1 MPQTFLSGDVRKK
14 RHEEETETFGEDE
27 TMVRSRGK
35 GVSSS
40 RRLFFFVVAWVVFA
54 LVLLGSTSA
63 PTRAEEIS
71 ILTRRQKDDET
82 DDGKDFERKTATTTR
97 ARWVFERSGSVK
109 LNAST
114 TSSSSS
120 SRSVALR
127 DVVGL
132 RYLGKRALEMV
143 REDGSFVKMSL
154 VFSRRKEREKR
165 TTRRSLESVE
175 EKGEMGI
182 LFGNG
187 IDGGMKASAT
197 TFDSGNRYGVFAL
210 REDGELLRYENE
222 ESQMSFV
229 YNMSRPFRERV
240 NARCAKS
247 HEVFTIFRANKDVL
261 EHGKA
266 ELCAMCSETRRAGGR
281 AIYNG
286 FCIELNEDDTV
297 APDGDVSSF
306 SYIVSRE
313 YQPVAFQGVD
323 DYVIALERHRKNEN
337 AFRLQMFS
345 SKAILVSSK
354 LKSPIEPILAYSSS
368 KDGKEEGDNE
378 FKFLCLAYS
387 KFNDDDDIAPNA
399 IPNTLGIFA
408 IGVPMQT
415 TSNQTDIV
423 LRMFNARTEDIS
435 TALAGARVTM
445 KHAWILFVVLVTI
458 LTCSMLTL
466 CAASTFVGMPK
477 PFEEEVAE
485 DKPVVVGDIEEH
497 LLVSVE
503 DGDDGDDDDEK
514 EEEEEEEEEV
524 DGNGNG
530 NASEDEV
537 VVEEKIDDSI
547 RREFSSRAVLKAE
560 GKKEEEEE
568 EEEEEE
574 GKGDV
579 ENAKKAK
586 SAKK

>member
-1 MPQTFLSGDVRKK
+1 M
-14 RHEEETETFGEDE
+14 
-27 TMVRSRGK
+27 RSPGK
-35 GVSSS
+35 GLSS
-40 RRLFFFVVAWVVFA
+40 RRLFFVAGVVFA

-63 PTRAEEIS
+63 PTRVDGAEEIS
-71 ILTRRQKDDET
+71 ILTRRQRDDET

-143 REDGSFVKMSL
+143 REDGSFVKMKL
-154 VFSRRKEREKR
+154 VFSRRQEQEKR

-182 LFGNG
+182 LLSNG
-187 IDGGMKASAT
+187 IGGGGMKASAM

-222 ESQMSFV
+222 ESQTSFV

-240 NARCAKS
+240 NTRCAKS
-247 HEVFTIFRANKDVL
+247 HEVVTIFHANKDVL

-266 ELCAMCSETRRAGGR
+266 ELCALCSETRRAGGR

-503 DGDDGDDDDEK
+503 DGDDDDDDEK
-514 EEEEEEEEEV
+514 EEEEEEEEDV

-530 NASEDEV
+530 NGNGSEDEGV
-537 VVEEKIDDSI
+537 VEEEKIDDSI
-547 RREFSSRAVLKAE
+547 RREFSSQAWVLKE
-560 GKKEEEEE
+560 
-568 EEEEEE
+568 
-574 GKGDV
+574 
-579 ENAKKAK
+579 
-586 SAKK
+586 

>member
-1 MPQTFLSGDVRKK
+1 M
-14 RHEEETETFGEDE
+14 
-27 TMVRSRGK
+27 RSPGK
-35 GVSSS
+35 ESLSS
-40 RRLFFFVVAWVVFA
+40 RRLFFVAGVVFA

-63 PTRAEEIS
+63 PTRVDGAEEIS
-71 ILTRRQKDDET
+71 ILTQRQRDDET
-82 DDGKDFERKTATTTR
+82 NGKDFERKTATTTR

-109 LNAST
+109 VNAST
-114 TSSSSS
+114 TTSSSSSSSSS

-132 RYLGKRALEMV
+132 RYLWDGKRELEMV
-143 REDGSFVKMSL
+143 REDGSFVKMKL
-154 VFSRRKEREKR
+154 VFSRRKEQEKR

-175 EKGEMGI
+175 EKGEKGI
-182 LFGNG
+182 LLSNG
-187 IDGGMKASAT
+187 IGGGGMKASAT
-197 TFDSGNRYGVFAL
+197 TFDSGNMYGVFAL

-222 ESQMSFV
+222 ESQTSFV

-240 NARCAKS
+240 NTRCAKS
-247 HEVFTIFRANKDVL
+247 HEVFTIFHANKDVL

-368 KDGKEEGDNE
+368 KDGKDEGDNQ

-435 TALAGARVTM
+435 AALAGARVTM

-485 DKPVVVGDIEEH
+485 DKPVVGGDIEEH

-503 DGDDGDDDDEK
+503 DGDDDDDEK
-514 EEEEEEEEEV
+514 EEEEDV

-530 NASEDEV
+530 SEDEV

-547 RREFSSRAVLKAE
+547 RRGFSSQAVLKE
-560 GKKEEEEE
+560 
-568 EEEEEE
+568 
-574 GKGDV
+574 
-579 ENAKKAK
+579 
-586 SAKK
+586 

>member
-1 MPQTFLSGDVRKK
+1 M
-14 RHEEETETFGEDE
+14 
-27 TMVRSRGK
+27 RSPGK
-35 GVSSS
+35 ESLSS
-40 RRLFFFVVAWVVFA
+40 RRLFFVAGVVFA

-63 PTRAEEIS
+63 PTRVDGAEEIS
-71 ILTRRQKDDET
+71 ILTRRQRDDET

-109 LNAST
+109 VNAST
-114 TSSSSS
+114 MTTTSSSSSSS

-132 RYLGKRALEMV
+132 RYLWDGKRELEMV
-143 REDGSFVKMSL
+143 REDGSFVKMKL
-154 VFSRRKEREKR
+154 VFSRRKEQEKR

-182 LFGNG
+182 LLSNG
-187 IDGGMKASAT
+187 IGGGGMKASAM

-222 ESQMSFV
+222 ESQTSFV

-240 NARCAKS
+240 NTRCAKS
-247 HEVFTIFRANKDVL
+247 HEVVTIFHANKDVL

-266 ELCAMCSETRRAGGR
+266 ELCALCSETRRAGGR

-368 KDGKEEGDNE
+368 KDGKDEGDNQ

-503 DGDDGDDDDEK
+503 DGDDDDDDEK
-514 EEEEEEEEEV
+514 EEEEEEEDV

-530 NASEDEV
+530 NGNGSEDEG

-547 RREFSSRAVLKAE
+547 RREFSSQAWVLKE
-560 GKKEEEEE
+560 
-568 EEEEEE
+568 
-574 GKGDV
+574 
-579 ENAKKAK
+579 
-586 SAKK
+586 